1 MGRGKRGT
9 EAWRE
14 CSRLFP
20 LPIVHRALTFFAP
33 ALALLLWDDCGG
45 ASLSEREQ
53 NNSGWLSSVLYK
65 NPGNEVYKKEAVAL
79 DKCQTATQST
89 LILWILYYEIGGG
102 VFNLATMMVL
112 ILLNEHKRKVEK
124 LRNMKV
130 EVMQPK
136 VKNKSEIPAHE

>member
-1 MGRGKRGT
+1 MPDSYT
-9 EAWRE
+9 VY
-14 CSRLFP
+14 SNTVNP
-20 LPIVHRALTFFAP
+20 LLRN
-33 ALALLLWDDCGG
+33 WG
-45 ASLSEREQ
+45 
-53 NNSGWLSSVLYK
+53 
-65 NPGNEVYKKEAVAL
+65 
-79 DKCQTATQST
+79 
-89 LILWILYYEIGGG
+89 GGG

>member
-1 MGRGKRGT
+1 MPDSYT
-9 EAWRE
+9 VY
-14 CSRLFP
+14 SNTVNP
-20 LPIVHRALTFFAP
+20 LLRD
-33 ALALLLWDDCGG
+33 WGG
-45 ASLSEREQ
+45 
-53 NNSGWLSSVLYK
+53 
-65 NPGNEVYKKEAVAL
+65 
-79 DKCQTATQST
+79 
-89 LILWILYYEIGGG
+89 GGG

>member
-1 MGRGKRGT
+1 MPDSYT
-9 EAWRE
+9 VY
-14 CSRLFP
+14 SNTVNP
-20 LPIVHRALTFFAP
+20 LLRD
-33 ALALLLWDDCGG
+33 WG
-45 ASLSEREQ
+45 
-53 NNSGWLSSVLYK
+53 
-65 NPGNEVYKKEAVAL
+65 
-79 DKCQTATQST
+79 
-89 LILWILYYEIGGG
+89 GGG

>member
-1 MGRGKRGT
+1 MPDSYTVYSNTVNPLLRDWGGR
-9 EAWRE
+9 
-14 CSRLFP
+14 
-20 LPIVHRALTFFAP
+20 
-33 ALALLLWDDCGG
+33 
-45 ASLSEREQ
+45 
-53 NNSGWLSSVLYK
+53 
-65 NPGNEVYKKEAVAL
+65 
-79 DKCQTATQST
+79 
-89 LILWILYYEIGGG
+89 GGG